1 MGISLWIVF
10 TAGIVA
16 AFNPCGIAMLP
27 SYISYL
33 IGTEDK
39 KMSNFSAMIRGM
51 GLGVA
56 MTVGFLIIF
65 IAAGFLISFLGRGL
79 VEYLP
84 LLSLIIAILLA
95 LFGLFMLTGKQLPIK
110 TVSFQVNPG
119 KWSVFLYG
127 IAYALASLSCTLPAF
142 LLVISQS
149 INENTVISI
158 VINFVIYSIGMG
170 LVVTVITTASLIS
183 KQFVQR
189 FLRKYIPVIEKI
201 SALII
206 FLTGLYLVYYWS
218 FGTGGALL

>member
-1 MGISLWIVF
+1 MEISLWLVF

-16 AFNPCGIAMLP
+16 AFNPCGVALLP

-33 IGTEDK
+33 VGSDDK
-39 KMSNFSAMIRGM
+39 KMTNSSAMIRGV
-51 GLGVA
+51 GLGLS
-56 MTVGFLIIF
+56 MTIGFLIIF
-65 IAAGFLISFLGRGL
+65 VVAGFTISFLGRGL

-84 LLSLIIAILLA
+84 LLSLIIAILLT
-95 LFGLFMLTGKQLPIK
+95 LFGLGMLIGKQLPIK
-110 TVSFQVNPG
+110 TVSFQVKPG

-149 INENTVISI
+149 ISENTIISI
-158 VINFVIYSIGMG
+158 IINFVIYSIGMG
-170 LVVTVITTASLIS
+170 LVVTAITIASFIS
-183 KQFVQR
+183 RQYVQR
-189 FLRKYIPVIEKI
+189 FLRKYIPVIEKV

-218 FGTGGALL
+218 YGTGGILL

>member
-1 MGISLWIVF
+1 MGISHWIVF

-33 IGTEDK
+33 IGAEDK
-39 KMSNFSAMIRGM
+39 KMSNLTAIIRGM

-56 MTVGFLIIF
+56 MTIGFLIIF
-65 IAAGFLISFLGRGL
+65 VVAGFLISLLGRGL

-84 LLSLIIAILLA
+84 LLSLIIAISLS
-95 LFGLFMLTGKQLPIK
+95 LFGLFMLIGKHLPIK
-110 TVSFQVNPG
+110 TVSFQVKPG
-119 KWSVFLYG
+119 KLSVFLYG

-149 INENTVISI
+149 INENTIISI
-158 VINFVIYSIGMG
+158 FINFVVYSIGMG
-170 LVVTVITTASLIS
+170 LVITVITTASLIS

>member
-1 MGISLWIVF
+1 MGISLWLVF

-16 AFNPCGIAMLP
+16 AFNPCGVALLP

-33 IGTEDK
+33 VGTDDK
-39 KMSNFSAMIRGM
+39 KMSNSSAMIRGM
-51 GLGVA
+51 GLGFS
-56 MTVGFLIIF
+56 MTIGFLIIF
-65 IAAGFLISFLGRGL
+65 VAAGFTISFLGRGL

-84 LLSLIIAILLA
+84 LLSLIIATLLT
-95 LFGLFMLTGKQLPIK
+95 LFGLGMLIGKRLPIK
-110 TVSFQVNPG
+110 TISFQIKPG

-149 INENTVISI
+149 INENTIISI
-158 VINFVIYSIGMG
+158 VTNFVIYSIGMG
-170 LVVTVITTASLIS
+170 LVVTAITIASLIS
-183 KQFVQR
+183 RQYVQK
-189 FLRKYIPVIEKI
+189 FLRKYLPVIEKI

-218 FGTGGALL
+218 FGAGGTLL